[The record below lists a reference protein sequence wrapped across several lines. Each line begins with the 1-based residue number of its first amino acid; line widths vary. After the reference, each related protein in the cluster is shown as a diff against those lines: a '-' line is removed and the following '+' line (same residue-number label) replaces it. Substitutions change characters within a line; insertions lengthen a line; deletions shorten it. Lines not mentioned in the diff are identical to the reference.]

1 MKIKKKNGGASR
13 RKALKPLY
21 HKIKKS
27 QERVFNQVR
36 TLTLTNP
43 NPNFLECVH
52 HEVVSNSLT
61 NCDIPALVAMKGT
74 N

>member
-36 TLTLTNP
+36 TLTLYLQGACRDGY
-43 NPNFLECVH
+43 FILQ
-52 HEVVSNSLT
+52 
-61 NCDIPALVAMKGT
+61 CDVF
-74 N
+74 

>member
-21 HKIKKS
+21 NKIKKS

-36 TLTLTNP
+36 TLTLYLQGACRDWL
-43 NPNFLECVH
+43 FY
-52 HEVVSNSLT
+52 
-61 NCDIPALVAMKGT
+61 PAG
-74 N
+74 

>member
-36 TLTLTNP
+36 TLTLTLTLTNP
-43 NPNFLECVH
+43 NPNLT
-52 HEVVSNSLT
+52 LT
-61 NCDIPALVAMKGT
+61 N
-74 N
+74 

>member
-27 QERVFNQVR
+27 QEGVFNQVR

-43 NPNFLECVH
+43 NLTLTLT
-52 HEVVSNSLT
+52 LT
-61 NCDIPALVAMKGT
+61 NPNLTLTLT

>member
-36 TLTLTNP
+36 TLTLTTDYSPPTASNTSSVSACKSTLTKP
-43 NPNFLECVH
+43 N
-52 HEVVSNSLT
+52 
-61 NCDIPALVAMKGT
+61 
-74 N
+74 